1 MFIESRQDYYELL
14 ENKRVGVLTF
24 NKDSRNLLRF
34 LNAGVKAANID
45 IECLIDLTLSYRP
58 NIRAMA
64 QDVMAGKKIVS
75 EPNELKDIL
84 DNKRIDMMLCFD
96 RFGSVYMPKT
106 ISDIQEA
113 YERLKMDYDDYTGES
128 TTAEYNFRWRV
139 DVVDYINLY
148 AADRD
153 ILVTSAYWDDLFPY
167 ANPHIDLSQANRDA
181 FVAAR
186 MLEIA
191 EVVPDLDPGLDEAN
205 VHFILGS
212 DWGAGKTSFLFNR
225 MKEGKLGIAGD
236 SWFALVSENFIPESV
251 DPFSIKGYIVS
262 EIRRAWKKSPQ
273 SEIYVKLGG
282 RLEEYVYGIPMDQ
295 RMVIENLH
303 RYFQNLKFDLVI
315 KQKQRPEDLHK
326 VITEFQTH
334 YDSAD
339 NLLLHSMNYDGTE
352 QALGAVNWT
361 R

>member
-1 MFIESRQDYYELL
+1 MFIESRQDYYKLF
-14 ENKRVGVLTF
+14 ENKRVGVVTF
-24 NKDSRNLLRF
+24 NKDSRNLLRYQ
-34 LNAGVKAANID
+34 NAGIKAAD
-45 IECLIDLTLSYRP
+45 FSIEYLIDLTLSYRP

-64 QDVMAGKKIVS
+64 EEVMVGKKIVS
-75 EPNELKDIL
+75 DPNELKDIL
-84 DNKRIDMMLCFD
+84 DNNRIDMLLCFD
-96 RFGSVYMPKT
+96 RFGSVYMPKA
-106 ISDIQEA
+106 ISDFQEA
-113 YERLKMDYDDYTGES
+113 YKRLKLDYDNYTGES

-148 AADRD
+148 AADRG
-153 ILVTSAYWDDLFPY
+153 IQVTSAYWNDLFPY
-167 ANPHIDLSQANRDA
+167 ANPHIDVSQTNRDA

-205 VHFILGS
+205 VHFIVGS

-225 MKEGKLGIAGD
+225 MKEGKQGIAGD

-262 EIRRAWKKSPQ
+262 EIRRAWMKSPQ
-273 SEIYVKLGG
+273 GDIYVKLGG

-295 RMVIENLH
+295 LMVIENLH

-315 KQKQRPEDLHK
+315 KQKQRLEDLRK
-326 VITEFQTH
+326 VISDFQTH
-334 YDSAD
+334 YDAVD
-339 NLLLHSMNYDGTE
+339 NVLLHSMDYDGNE
-352 QALGAVNWT
+352 QSLGPVNW
-361 R
+361 